1 MARPSKLDRFDAW
14 MNENEAAFDAA
25 CAGLIAPDR
34 AAHVLYMLTIKAKPN
49 GTCDPTYEQLAKP
62 SRLSIDKLKNVM
74 KVLTTVGAIETIEN
88 ARGPGANGGKGRA
101 PVRQISFLKPIEAA
115 TGDDEA
121 LWISQNRYAVNGEQV
136 RSKPGIGTQSATY
149 PYGSSPTVIPPNSAR
164 AANAEPAQLIEGG
177 IEAQKE
183 KEQSCGYPAK
193 WESKLLY
200 QAGKAASE
208 QLEVEGKGQTSEPKI
223 RAKAKKAE
231 KRLLELKGEYPRL
244 HAIRPGSTTWGQLVD
259 ILSHHAN
266 DRRAH
271 ENAYSYLEPY
281 KALEPAN

>member
-74 KVLTTVGAIETIEN
+74 KVLTTVGAIETIEK

-101 PVRQISFLKPIEAA
+101 PVRQVSFLKPIEAA
-115 TGDDEA
+115 TGDAEA
-121 LWISQNRYAVNGEQV
+121 LWISQNRYVVNGEQV
-136 RSKPGIGTQSATY
+136 RSEPGIGTQSATY

-164 AANAEPAQLIEGG
+164 AANAEPAQLIKGG
-177 IEAQKE
+177 IEAHKREGQC
-183 KEQSCGYPAK
+183 CGYPAK
-193 WESKLLY
+193 WEDRLLAY
-200 QAGKAASE
+200 AGKRASE
-208 QLEVEGKGQTSEPKI
+208 QLEVEGNGPTSERKQQAKARKAKARLQELGGTYKRLVAI
-223 RAKAKKAE
+223 RANTE
-231 KRLLELKGEYPRL
+231 PWY
-244 HAIRPGSTTWGQLVD
+244 QLGD
-259 ILSHHAN
+259 ILAFYAN
-266 DRRAH
+266 DRKAP
-271 ENAYSYLEPY
+271 ENAYTYLDAYRE
-281 KALEPAN
+281 